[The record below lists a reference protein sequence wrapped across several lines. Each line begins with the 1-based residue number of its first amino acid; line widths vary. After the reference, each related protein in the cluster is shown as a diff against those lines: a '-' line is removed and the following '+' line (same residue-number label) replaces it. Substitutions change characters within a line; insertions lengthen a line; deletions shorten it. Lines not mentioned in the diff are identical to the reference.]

1 MKPSTDSAALKKSR
15 IDWIDC
21 AKGIG
26 IALVVIGHSWG
37 VPHWIYCLI
46 YGFHMPLFFLLSG
59 LTHSYDSSV
68 SVGAYIKKLAKAY
81 LLPYLTLCLIN
92 LALQSLWTLYLGTF
106 SLKLIGTYCLG
117 ILYCYANTDWMPN
130 CSPLWFLCAIFIVK
144 LLHFLLARVTRENKV
159 TMGCAVILGATVA
172 WIASVV
178 NVPRLPWNL
187 LPALMGSLFFW
198 VGTLLRNSKDFLEK
212 GYNKYTLLAII
223 PSLILSPWIAANV
236 PGMNENYY
244 CNVLLFLVSGFGFS
258 FLLIFLSTFLK
269 HSRFLS
275 SFLGRNTIVI
285 MGFNYFARTFAIEG
299 YYLIPY
305 IRNYPIPAYATLI
318 LTSGILLCIVFI
330 YTRLIPKI
338 RRKKAHGT

>member
-21 AKGIG
+21 AKGLG
-26 IALVVIGHSWG
+26 IFLVVIGHTWEI
-37 VPHWIYCLI
+37 PHWLYCLI
-46 YGFHMPLFFLLSG
+46 CGFHMPLFFLLSG
-59 LTHSYDSSV
+59 LTHSYDPNI
-68 SVGAYIKKLAKAY
+68 SVGAYAKKLAKAY
-81 LLPYLTLCLIN
+81 LLPYITLCLIN
-92 LALQSLWTLYLGTF
+92 LVLQSLWTLYLGTF
-106 SLKLIGTYCLG
+106 SIKLIGTYCLG

-144 LLHFLLARVTRENKV
+144 LLHFLLARMTRDNKII
-159 TMGCAVILGATVA
+159 TGILVILGSAVA
-172 WIASVV
+172 WGADVL
-178 NVPRLPWNL
+178 NAPRLPWNL

-212 GYNKYTLLAII
+212 GYNKYTLLTIVPA
-223 PSLILSPWIAANV
+223 LLLTPWISSNV
-236 PGMNENYY
+236 PGMNENFYD
-244 CNVLLFLVSGFGFS
+244 NVLLFLVSGFGFS
-258 FLLIFLSTFLK
+258 FLLIFLSTILK
-269 HSRFLS
+269 RSSFLS

-299 YYLIPY
+299 YYMLPY
-305 IRNYPIPAYATLI
+305 VRNYTIPAHAMLI